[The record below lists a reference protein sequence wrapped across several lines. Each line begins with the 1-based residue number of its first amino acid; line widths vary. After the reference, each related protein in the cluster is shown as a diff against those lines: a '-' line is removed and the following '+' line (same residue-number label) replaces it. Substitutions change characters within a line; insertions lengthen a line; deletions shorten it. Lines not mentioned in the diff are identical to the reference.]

1 MQNSPA
7 PKRVGPNACLAAPTG
22 HQRAMF
28 ERKRPMI
35 ETQTPETMRKA
46 HQMAMKAEIEI
57 VDMNKYVSSWAK
69 PSIAKWDRGSKKQY
83 TLADVVC
90 ACVVGIAFACAVFYS
105 I

>member
-1 MQNSPA
+1 
-7 PKRVGPNACLAAPTG
+7 
-22 HQRAMF
+22 
-28 ERKRPMI
+28 MI
-35 ETQTPETMRKA
+35 QHSEETMRKA
-46 HQMAMKAEIEI
+46 NQMAMKADIEV

-90 ACVVGIAFACAVFYS
+90 ACVVAVAFACAVFYS